1 MRRWL
6 HQWLGLSLTG
16 DVSEQILAF
25 LYGKGGNGKSVLI
38 DAVSYVAGDYGETVP
53 IETFLDHGKARS
65 AGQATPDLAILPG
78 VRMLRTSEPEKELE
92 TRRGDGQARHRRRA
106 DPGAAPQPRFLQV
119 LSAVQADDLRQLPAD
134 DLGRRRR
141 HLAPAALVPF
151 DVTIPKEERDI
162 HLAEK
167 LRAEA
172 SGILNRLLD
181 GLRLWCDKR
190 LIEPEDVAKAT
201 AEYRSDSDAFG
212 RFAATCL
219 EAKAR
224 RSGAVERAVCG
235 L

>member
-1 MRRWL
+1 
-6 HQWLGLSLTG
+6 
-16 DVSEQILAF
+16 
-25 LYGKGGNGKSVLI
+25 VLI

-53 IETFLDHGKARS
+53 IETFLDHGKSRS

-78 VRMLRTSEPEKELE
+78 VRMLRTSEPEKNSKLAEAMVKLVTGGE
-92 TRRGDGQARHRRRA
+92 PIQARHLNRDFFKFYPQFKLTISGNYRPTISGADEGIWRR
-106 DPGAAPQPRFLQV
+106 
-119 LSAVQADDLRQLPAD
+119 LR
-134 DLGRRRR
+134 
-141 HLAPAALVPF
+141 LVPF

-162 HLAEK
+162 HLADK
-167 LRAEA
+167 LRARPR
-172 SGILNRLLD
+172 GILNRLLD

-219 EAKAR
+219 EAA
-224 RSGAVERAVCG
+224 SPAIGCSRACSMR